1 MSILAS
7 LRNLLIRNNE
17 NELDDIEGLLLSSNF
32 GVKFTDD
39 FLELLKSRRINSSNA
54 GDVFIEKMRETFE
67 SVDSEVNL
75 SKTPPSVFVFIGS
88 NGSGKTTTIAKIANL
103 FIKEGKT
110 VELVAGDTFRSAAV
124 EQLTEWARKL
134 NVPIVKQTEGSD
146 AASVVFDGIT
156 SAINKK
162 IDIVLIDT
170 AGRVETKKNLIGEIL
185 KIEKVIEKKIS
196 RKPDEEVIVIDA
208 FSGQNALALIETF
221 KNAISI
227 TGIAISKFDGSS
239 APGIIVPIIDKYR
252 IPVKFIG
259 TGEGINDIE
268 YFDVDR
274 YINKII

>member
-1 MSILAS
+1 LK
-7 LRNLLIRNNE
+7 NLLTRNNG
-17 NELDDIEGLLLSSNF
+17 NEFDDIEDLLLSNNF

-39 FLELLKSRRINSSNA
+39 FLELLKSRKVNSSNA
-54 GDVFIEKMRETFE
+54 RDVFIEKIKETFG
-67 SVDSEVNL
+67 SVDSQVKL
-75 SKTPPSVFVFIGS
+75 SKIRPSIFIFMGS
-88 NGSGKTTTIAKIANL
+88 NGSGKTTTIAKVANL
-103 FIKEGKT
+103 FIREGKT

-156 SAINKK
+156 SAINKE

-185 KIEKVIEKKIS
+185 KIEKVIEKKIK
-196 RKPDEEVIVIDA
+196 RKPDEAFIVIDA

-239 APGIIVPIIDKYR
+239 APGIIVPIVDKYH